1 MSAIDGNKR
10 SSSEDLLKEREML
23 IELTDSIRLK
33 RLILSWQ
40 LRSVRAMLR
49 EVDAALYDVESVDK
63 AA

>member
-23 IELTDSIRLK
+23 VELTDSIRIK

>member
-23 IELTDSIRLK
+23 VELTDSIRIK

-49 EVDAALYDVESVDK
+49 EVDAALYAIESVDK